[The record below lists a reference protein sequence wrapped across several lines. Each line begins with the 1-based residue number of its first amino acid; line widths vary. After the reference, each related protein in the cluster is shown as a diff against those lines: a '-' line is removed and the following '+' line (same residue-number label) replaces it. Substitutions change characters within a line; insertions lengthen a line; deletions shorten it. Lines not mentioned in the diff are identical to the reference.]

1 MLVDKIIL
9 RDKADGLF
17 DDLIMFDKSVNVYDI
32 RQAIK
37 DFAEFNEEYDN
48 EDIYHLIK
56 DYFGDYT
63 IIWVG
68 DSEIVEY

>member
-9 RDKADGLF
+9 RDRADGLF
-17 DDLIMFDKSVNVYDI
+17 DDLILFEKSVNVYDI
-32 RQAIK
+32 RQAIQ
-37 DFAEFNEEYDN
+37 DFAEFNEEYSN
-48 EDIYHLIK
+48 EDIYCLIK